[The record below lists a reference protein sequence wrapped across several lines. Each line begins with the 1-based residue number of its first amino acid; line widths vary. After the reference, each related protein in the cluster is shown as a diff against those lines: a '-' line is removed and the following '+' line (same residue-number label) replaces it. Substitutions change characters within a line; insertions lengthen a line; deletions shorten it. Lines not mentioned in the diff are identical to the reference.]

1 MKIALCFIISYDHIL
16 NKEALW
22 REWIAENKDI
32 INIYFYYKDLKKIT
46 SKWILDHVIPE
57 AYILETSY
65 YHMIPAYTSIMK
77 YTASHDP
84 ANQWFCFLT
93 DSCCPIISPIQ
104 FRSLFYKNYNKSIMS
119 WKPAWWNPDFHKRAN
134 LRLLPQELRLAH
146 DPWFILK
153 RKNVRQITQFMEDS
167 NKKNLVDLI
176 CAGGLANESLFAII
190 LYMCGIISRANT
202 PSKQH
207 VISSPTHISDW
218 SRMTSATS
226 PHVFK
231 EGSLTDLRFID
242 DALKKHPYAMFLR
255 KVAPEFPDEILRQYI
270 YDDKR
275 VKVDCYDLF
284 WDDLRFAMYRIYYK
298 YSKWLR
304 FFASIAF
311 LWILFQEFV
320 GIAETMK
327 QREKH

>member
-1 MKIALCFIISYDHIL
+1 
-16 NKEALW
+16 
-22 REWIAENKDI
+22 
-32 INIYFYYKDLKKIT
+32 
-46 SKWILDHVIPE
+46 
-57 AYILETSY
+57 
-65 YHMIPAYTSIMK
+65 
-77 YTASHDP
+77 
-84 ANQWFCFLT
+84 
-93 DSCCPIISPIQ
+93 
-104 FRSLFYKNYNKSIMS
+104 MS

-167 NKKNLVDLI
+167 NKKKLVDLI

-190 LYMCGIISRANT
+190 LYMCGIISLT

-327 QREKH
+327 RTDR